1 MAGAL
6 VLLGNDLRADDSPAL
21 AAAVESSAEVA
32 PLYVLEKGHVRG
44 AALWWLGGALEDLER
59 SLAEKGGRLFVMQG
73 ARHACARRAL
83 NALGTRAV
91 YLNAGADAA
100 ADAALVAAL
109 KAEGA
114 EVHYFPQS
122 LHDEAL
128 LAREGGGYRVF
139 TAYHKAA
146 QKLEVR
152 APGGPT
158 PAFTSPAEL
167 PGSIAV
173 TELAAHLEKGW
184 TGRLASYWEPTAA
197 GLAAQ
202 VALLP
207 DILPHYAE
215 ERNWPFRA
223 TTSRLSP
230 YLAFGQIDA
239 ARLVRIVSAL
249 PEGEGRETFLRELN
263 WREFARHSLAH
274 HPDLPREP
282 LDKAFRTFPWR
293 EDPAAFKAWKK
304 GRTGVPIVDAGM
316 RQLWVTGWMH
326 NRVRMICAS
335 YLVKDLLIDW
345 RLGAEWFMETLV
357 DADEASNAL
366 NWQWVAGCGP
376 DAAPYFRVF
385 NPLLQAEKFDSDGYY
400 VRKFVRE
407 LAFLPSEWVHAP
419 EKAPPEVLAEAEL
432 PPGTYPEPLVDHR
445 WARERALKA
454 LADMRGT
461 AGEVAR

>member
-6 VLLGNDLRADDSPAL
+6 VLLGDDLRADDSPAL
-21 AAAVESSAEVA
+21 AAAEGAQVVA
-32 PLYVLEKGHVRG
+32 PLYVLEKGRVRG
-44 AALWWLGGALEDLER
+44 AALWWLGKALEDLER
-59 SLAEKGGRLFVMQG
+59 ALAEKGGRLFVMQG
-73 ARHACARRAL
+73 GQLACAKSAM
-83 NALGTRAV
+83 ASLGTRAV
-91 YLNAGADAA
+91 YLNAGVDAA
-100 ADAALVAAL
+100 RDAALIAAL

-122 LHDEAL
+122 LRDESI

-146 QKLEVR
+146 AKLEVR
-152 APGGPT
+152 QPRGAT
-158 PAFTSPAEL
+158 PPFESPAQL
-167 PGSIAV
+167 PRTVPVAEV
-173 TELAAHLEKGW
+173 AAHLEKGW

-202 VALLP
+202 IALLP
-207 DILPHYAE
+207 EILPHYAE
-215 ERNWPFRA
+215 ERDWPFRV

-230 YLAFGQIDA
+230 YLRFGQIDP
-239 ARLVRIVSAL
+239 ARLVRIVAAL

-263 WREFARHSLAH
+263 WREFARHCLAH
-274 HPDLPREP
+274 HPDLPCEP
-282 LDKAFRTFPWR
+282 LDKAFRAFPWR
-293 EDPAAFKAWKK
+293 DDPAALKAWKK

-316 RQLWVTGWMH
+316 RQLWKTGWMH

-345 RLGAEWFMETLV
+345 RLGAEWFMETLG

-366 NWQWVAGCGP
+366 NWQWVAGSVP

-385 NPLLQAEKFDSDGYY
+385 NPLLQARKFDPDGYY

-407 LAFLPSEWVHAP
+407 LAFLPAEWVHTP
-419 EKAPPEVLAEAEL
+419 EKAPVDVLADAEL

-445 WARERALKA
+445 KARERALKG
-454 LADMRGT
+454 LAGMREKVR
-461 AGEVAR
+461 EVAR